1 MKIVYEEPRSQRR
14 GRLLRTGKWRAG
26 FLGRWARFKMSVE
39 GHDEGT
45 VRPFQVR
52 RKMGRWGQISIHQ
65 KVNSRPM

>member
-39 GHDEGT
+39 F
-45 VRPFQVR
+45 PIYF
-52 RKMGRWGQISIHQ
+52 
-65 KVNSRPM
+65 P